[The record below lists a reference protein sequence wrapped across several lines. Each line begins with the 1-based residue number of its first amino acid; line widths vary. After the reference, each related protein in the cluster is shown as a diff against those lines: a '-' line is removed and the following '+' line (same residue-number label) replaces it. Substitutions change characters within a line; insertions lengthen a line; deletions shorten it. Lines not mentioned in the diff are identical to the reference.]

1 MSWLYNDKNIEN
13 IEEFPQGTI
22 GFVYRI
28 THIPTQKS
36 YIGKKILHFTKKTKL
51 GKKEMKLLKG
61 GVGRPSTSK
70 IVVKESD
77 WLSYYSSNLEIK
89 KLVKE
94 GKSNDF
100 ERVILRCVP
109 SKKLLSYY
117 ESKHQFL
124 NDVLENP
131 NWYND
136 NIAGKFYRKDFIDNM
151 LED

>member
-1 MSWLYNDKNIEN
+1 MSWLYKGKVIEN
-13 IEEFPQGTI
+13 IEEFPQNTI

-77 WLSYYSSNLEIK
+77 WMSYWGSNKFLLNQIKIEGVENFIKEIIILAPNKKVLTYLETK
-89 KLVKE
+89 YLF
-94 GKSNDF
+94 G
-100 ERVILRCVP
+100 
-109 SKKLLSYY
+109 Y
-117 ESKHQFL
+117 E
-124 NDVLENP
+124 VLENP
-131 NWYND
+131 HQFYND
-136 NIAGKFYRKDFIDNM
+136 TILGKFFTKDLDP
-151 LED
+151 